1 MFRFIPF
8 VFVIFSLAGFNSSCS
23 AKKTI
28 YNENIPPII
37 LWAWEREEDM
47 RFIDSSRIGVG
58 YLAQTLIPQTDEV
71 LIKPRRQ
78 PLQINEDTYLIA
90 VTRIETNK
98 QMRPTYSTKQQ
109 SEIVE
114 LILKTLQK
122 KSVKAIQIDFDVV
135 VSERDFYRRLLNE
148 LRPKM
153 EKDIPLT
160 ITALASYCVGDVWF
174 GDLPIDESVPMIFR
188 MGADAERVKNFISSG
203 RDFNEPL
210 CQTSYGFS
218 LDEPMNI
225 DLKANRRVYIFN
237 NRSWKAEDL
246 GKVYEIAQQ
255 K

>member
-1 MFRFIPF
+1 MFRFIPV
-8 VFVIFSLAGFNSSCS
+8 VFAIFFFGACSVNNST
-23 AKKTI
+23 KKVV
-28 YNENIPPII
+28 YNDKIPPII

-47 RFIDSSRIGVG
+47 RFVDSQKIGVG
-58 YLAQTLIPQTDEV
+58 FLAQTLIPQNDEV

-78 PLQINEDTYLIA
+78 PLQVKEDTYLIA
-90 VTRIETNK
+90 VTRIESSK
-98 QMRPTYSTKQQ
+98 QLRPTYSAKQQ
-109 SEIVE
+109 SELVE

-122 KSVKAIQIDFDVV
+122 KNVKAIQIDFDVV
-135 VSERDFYRRLLNE
+135 VSEREFYRKLLNE

-153 EKDIPLT
+153 DKDIPLT

-188 MGADAERVKNFISSG
+188 MGTDSERVKNFISSG

-225 DLKANRRVYIFN
+225 DLKPNRRVYIFN

-246 GKVYEIAQQ
+246 SKVYEIAQQ